1 MGNPIWKNYMASLLE
16 YLEQNRPAKEFRPV
30 LQYIPDGDCLIFYF
44 KPDAAYAER
53 VDELLTVYRSEET
66 EELTGCEI
74 KGVQCIL
81 KRLEKFGVRI
91 MEKSVDLRILFAGYS
106 LSVTEPKRGPL
117 EELRQAAENAD
128 ARVDTEELVLA

>member
-1 MGNPIWKNYMASLLE
+1 
-16 YLEQNRPAKEFRPV
+16 LEQNRPAKEFRPV

-53 VDELLTVYRSEET
+53 VDDLLTVYRSEET

-81 KRLEKFGVRI
+81 KRLEKFGVRM
-91 MEKSVDLRILFAGYS
+91 MEKSVVKSVDLRIFFAGYS

-117 EELRQAAENAD
+117 EELRQAAEDAD
-128 ARVDTEELVLA
+128 ARVDTEDLVLA